1 MDKLLAFHTK
11 SKTFC
16 LQRLGMNML
25 VVLTVSFGRYT
36 EQPAQRQKRVTA
48 GELDRLRIIRVTF
61 ALF

>member
-11 SKTFC
+11 SKYDIINII
-16 LQRLGMNML
+16 NML
-25 VVLTVSFGRYT
+25 VVLRVSFGQYI
-36 EQPAQRQKRVTA
+36 EYPAQRRERVTA

>member
-11 SKTFC
+11 SKYDII
-16 LQRLGMNML
+16 NML
-25 VVLTVSFGRYT
+25 VVLTVSFGRYI
-36 EQPAQRQKRVTA
+36 EYPAQRRERVTA

>member
-11 SKTFC
+11 SKYDIINII
-16 LQRLGMNML
+16 NML
-25 VVLTVSFGRYT
+25 VVLRVSFGRYI
-36 EQPAQRQKRVTA
+36 EYPAQRRERVTA

>member
-11 SKTFC
+11 SKYDIINII
-16 LQRLGMNML
+16 NML
-25 VVLTVSFGRYT
+25 VVLRVSFGRYI
-36 EQPAQRQKRVTA
+36 EYPAQRPERVTA